1 MGVKTYRT
9 EIPKDGNRAP
19 VSIIFGQIG
28 VAHGEEVYLPIKV
41 TDNGDGTCSQE
52 ISVTIDPGTVTIG
65 AVKIEDG
72 NSTRKLEIVADGEDL
87 SLITSG
93 VEGLISLGLDESGD
107 TSRMFRM
114 EQIGTS
120 PKWRLLVDSTLKDKD
135 GNGITSTD
143 DGGGKRG
150 LDVHVRGGDI
160 QVGAVEIKD
169 GTTDTRTKVKT
180 DGVDDALVVVQNNK
194 ISSSENE
201 ASGHDLSSSAFSVT
215 TAFAKK
221 KKVVGI
227 YINISTARSRNITI
241 TMHTTNADYAIIIK
255 SASSLQDIVVTDQ
268 FILESTEEIKI
279 DVSQAASED
288 ATLKYRV
295 DCIDLV

>member
-1 MGVKTYRT
+1 MKGFKKQF
-9 EIPKDGNRAP
+9 PKDENTNP
-19 VSIIFGQIG
+19 VAVIFGQIG
-28 VAHGEEVYLPIKV
+28 TVHGEETCYLPIKM

-93 VEGLISLGLDESGD
+93 VEGLMALGWDESGD
-107 TSRMFRM
+107 TSRIIRL
-114 EQIGTS
+114 EQIGTT
-120 PKWRLLVDSTLKDKD
+120 PKWRALVDATLKDKD

-143 DGGGKRG
+143 DGGGKQG

-180 DGVDDALVVVQNNK
+180 DGTDDALVVVQNNK
-194 ISSSENE
+194 ISSEDNE
-201 ASGHDLSSSAFSVT
+201 TSPFDLSGGAFTHT
-215 TAFAKK
+215 TSFAKK
-221 KKVVGI
+221 KKIVGI
-227 YINISTARSRNITI
+227 YINISTSLSRNISI
-241 TMHTTNADYAIIIK
+241 TMHTANADYTIIAYTASGLQNIII
-255 SASSLQDIVVTDQ
+255 TDQ
-268 FILESTEEIKI
+268 FILESAEEIKL
-279 DVSQAASED
+279 DVSTSVSG
-288 ATLKYRV
+288 LVKYRI
-295 DCIDLV
+295 DAIDLI